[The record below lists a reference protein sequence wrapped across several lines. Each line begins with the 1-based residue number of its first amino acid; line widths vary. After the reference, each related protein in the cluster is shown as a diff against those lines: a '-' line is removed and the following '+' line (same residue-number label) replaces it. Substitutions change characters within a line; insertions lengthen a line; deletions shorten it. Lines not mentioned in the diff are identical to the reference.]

1 MALAISIVFHK
12 RTIDFRYIAAGI
24 KSSTKTLSKILSGVF
39 SLVDKTIMRM
49 DNYKFKFKGSS
60 GYWIVKNKEAVTSK
74 LNYLNNMRYARSV
87 SSFDLKKLYTN
98 LPNDKVI
105 EKITD
110 LVNRSF
116 LDKKVEYI
124 NVNDKYKAS
133 WSAKKKGKWS
143 LTIDNII
150 EMFKFLMNNIFV
162 KFGRKIYQQVI
173 GIPMGCDCAP
183 KIADLFL
190 YWYEH
195 NYISEAVDNPNLQA
209 IVHILK
215 YCSRYI

>member
-1 MALAISIVFHK
+1 
-12 RTIDFRYIAAGI
+12 
-24 KSSTKTLSKILSGVF
+24 
-39 SLVDKTIMRM
+39 
-49 DNYKFKFKGSS
+49 
-60 GYWIVKNKEAVTSK
+60 
-74 LNYLNNMRYARSV
+74 MRYARSV

-215 YCSRYI
+215 YCSRYIDDLNIPNANQEICRIMIYIQKS